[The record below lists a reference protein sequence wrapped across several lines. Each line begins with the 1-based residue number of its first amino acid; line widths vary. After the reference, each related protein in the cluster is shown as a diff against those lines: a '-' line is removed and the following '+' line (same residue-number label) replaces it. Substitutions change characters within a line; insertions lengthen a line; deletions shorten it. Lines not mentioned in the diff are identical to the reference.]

1 MPFQL
6 AYFKSRN
13 MSNVLHHFLDKHSVD
28 VIHTQHLRMSQYT
41 SDLSNQR
48 RILDLPDAYSLYW
61 QRRNEVDRPWWNQL
75 FDSLE
80 SKRVIEAE
88 KVVFDYDL
96 NLVCSVE
103 DRDHLLQIHP
113 GFARRIV
120 KKRRGFGNVYL
131 RRPRLFTMRNVTFYW
146 QHGLRPQCRR
156 CYLFCRKYVP

>member
-13 MSNVLHHFLDKHSVD
+13 MSNVLHQFLDKQSVD

-41 SDLSNQR
+41 SDLVEHP

-61 QRRNEVDRPWWNQL
+61 QRRNEVDRPWWNKL

-88 KVVFDYDL
+88 KVL
-96 NLVCSVE
+96 PMRNLVVH
-103 DRDHLLQIHP
+103 R
-113 GFARRIV
+113 
-120 KKRRGFGNVYL
+120 K
-131 RRPRLFTMRNVTFYW
+131 
-146 QHGLRPQCRR
+146 HGLCAQR
-156 CYLFCRKYVP
+156 